1 MIQTRE
7 DLKKPHFGPNLGH
20 PTNSF
25 LKIWLRK
32 LLDIM
37 ASYYHV
43 LPYQK
48 KLVTRD
54 GQKDGQTE
62 GRE

>member
-7 DLKKPHFGPNLGH
+7 NLKKPHFGPNLGH
-20 PTNSF
+20 PPNSF
-25 LKIWLRK
+25 FKIWFRK

-43 LPYQK
+43 LQYQK
-48 KLVTRD
+48 KLVTRS
-54 GQKDGQTE
+54 
-62 GRE
+62 